1 MTAIYWLIGI
11 VVLLVI
17 EALTLGL
24 TTIWFAGG
32 ALAAFIACVAG
43 GSLVLQII
51 LFVAVSLVLLFF
63 TRPLAK
69 RYINK
74 DTEKTNVDGLI
85 GRQARVT
92 ERIDNRRETG
102 SAVILGQT
110 WTARAVQDDM
120 ILEPGE
126 MGGICA
132 VRGVK
137 LIVKKT
143 EG

>member
-1 MTAIYWLIGI
+1 M
-11 VVLLVI
+11 
-17 EALTLGL
+17 
-24 TTIWFAGG
+24 
-32 ALAAFIACVAG
+32 
-43 GSLVLQII
+43 
-51 LFVAVSLVLLFF
+51 
-63 TRPLAK
+63 
-69 RYINK
+69 
-74 DTEKTNVDGLI
+74 
-85 GRQARVT
+85 T

-126 MGGICA
+126 MGEICA

>member
-85 GRQARVT
+85 VRQARVT

-126 MGGICA
+126 MGEICA